1 MSLAIRMF
9 FDVVVVVMYGDRG
22 GDGKGEAGRGGG
34 GSDGT
39 VLRHRTRKDTD
50 RNEDAGVNFQF

>member
-22 GDGKGEAGRGGG
+22 GDGKGEAGRGGEG
-34 GSDGT
+34 VMGT
-39 VLRHRTRKDTD
+39 CCDIGHGRTQTETKML
-50 RNEDAGVNFQF
+50 V